1 MHPAAGRV
9 QAGCRAETRQ
19 DESRSYPV
27 FAPDRVSQF
36 NDQSSARLVNGA
48 ADAHAEFAPLLTS
61 C

>member
-1 MHPAAGRV
+1 M
-9 QAGCRAETRQ
+9 
-19 DESRSYPV
+19 